1 MIVRIWRGWTTRAD
15 AAAYESLL
23 RDEIF
28 PAIAARG
35 ITGYRGVQLLRR
47 DDSGEVEFMT
57 MMRFD
62 GLRDVRDFAGQN
74 YERAVVPPKAQA
86 LLARCD
92 ERAVHYTEVETG
104 GG

>member
-1 MIVRIWRGWTTRAD
+1 
-15 AAAYESLL
+15 
-23 RDEIF
+23 
-28 PAIAARG
+28 
-35 ITGYRGVQLLRR
+35 
-47 DDSGEVEFMT
+47 MT

-92 ERAVHYTEVETG
+92 ERATHYTEVETG

>member
-47 DDSGEVEFMT
+47 DGSGEVEFMT

-92 ERAVHYTEVETG
+92 ERATHYTEVETG

>member
-1 MIVRIWRGWTTRAD
+1 MPGEPHVARLQRGEVSMIVRIWRGWTTRAD

-47 DDSGEVEFMT
+47 DE
-57 MMRFD
+57 
-62 GLRDVRDFAGQN
+62 A
-74 YERAVVPPKAQA
+74 
-86 LLARCD
+86 ARSSS
-92 ERAVHYTEVETG
+92 
-104 GG
+104 